1 MSKPQ
6 IHSYSSTKSTD
17 FHNALDAAL
26 NTGMSQ
32 PLHRAMWLEQHD
44 RALSAHIP
52 VPLAQHCQL
61 ANIRDNQLI
70 YLVDS
75 PLWHSK
81 LRLQQQT
88 LLTRARQQGLT
99 VSRLTIRTVSGQ
111 TRHCPVANAQQNSPA
126 PVTLPKG
133 LLEALTILGNA

>member
-1 MSKPQ
+1 MSQPS
-6 IHSYSSTKSTD
+6 IHSCSSTE

-26 NTGMSQ
+26 NTAMSQ

-44 RALSAHIP
+44 LALRAHIP
-52 VPLAQHCQL
+52 VPLAHHCQL

-81 LRLQQQT
+81 LRLQQEA
-88 LLTRARQQGLT
+88 LLTKARQQGLT
-99 VSRLTIRTVSGQ
+99 VSRLIIKTARGQ
-111 TRHCPVANAQQNSPA
+111 ADQIPRGRQQQSSPA
-126 PVTLPKG
+126 PAAIPQG
-133 LLEALTILGNA
+133 LLEALTILANS